1 MIEYLLVY
9 LLISISISH
18 MWSHADIFI
27 TLRNKVAKIP
37 YIRRPLICPECFSFW
52 VGFGVSFLY
61 NPLATLT
68 YVFVSNVLCGLVTYL
83 FADTL
88 YKKGIVG

>member
-1 MIEYLLVY
+1 MFESLLIYLI
-9 LLISISISH
+9 ISISIAH

-27 TLRNKVAKIP
+27 SLRNKVAKIP

-52 VGFGVSFLY
+52 VGLGVSFFF
-61 NPLATLT
+61 NPFSTIFCFL
-68 YVFVSNVLCGLVTYL
+68 VSNIVCGLVTHL
-83 FADTL
+83 IADTL